1 MSRGGPVRQML
12 WQALGLASVAL
23 GVIGAFLPILP
34 TVPFLILAAFA
45 FSRSNPAWEAK
56 LMTHPRYGPSLR
68 AWREKGI
75 ISRTGKQAATG
86 AFAVSIAMGLLFL
99 SLPWALIPPAVAVL
113 CLSWIW
119 TRPEA

>member
-1 MSRGGPVRQML
+1 VSGGPIRRAL
-12 WQALGLASVAL
+12 WLLLGMASVAL

-45 FSRSNPAWEAK
+45 FSRSNRAWEEK
-56 LMTHPRYGPSLR
+56 LLNHPRYGATLR

-75 ISRTGKQAATG
+75 ISRTGKKAATG
-86 AFAVSIAMGLLFL
+86 AFAVSIMLGLLL
-99 SLPWALIPPAVAVL
+99 THLPWSLIPPAAAIL

>member
-1 MSRGGPVRQML
+1 MGASLRRAL
-12 WQALGLASVAL
+12 WMALGLASVAL
-23 GVIGAFLPILP
+23 GAIGIFLPILP

-45 FSRSNPAWEAK
+45 FSRSNRDWEKK
-56 LMTHPRYGPSLR
+56 LLDHPVYGPSLR

-75 ISRTGKQAATG
+75 ISRKGKLAASG
-86 AFAVSIAMGLLFL
+86 AFAVSILIGFLLIAP
-99 SLPWALIPPAVAVL
+99 PWSLIPPLVALL

>member
-1 MSRGGPVRQML
+1 MTGGPIRRALWLML
-12 WQALGLASVAL
+12 GMAAITL

-45 FSRSNPAWEAK
+45 FSRSNRAWEER
-56 LMTHPRYGPSLR
+56 LLNHPRYGATLR
-68 AWREKGI
+68 AWREKGV
-75 ISRTGKQAATG
+75 ISRTGKKAATG
-86 AFAVSIAMGLLFL
+86 AFAISIVLGILLTT
-99 SLPWALIPPAVAVL
+99 LPWSLIPPAIAVL